1 MTHKEQLITSIEV
14 ADTQAYAI
22 IDERRDAP
30 HGGNTAADIDT
41 LREVRQL
48 LRKARNLAKQ
58 IED

>member
-30 HGGNTAADIDT
+30 HGDTTAADIDT
-41 LREVRQL
+41 LHEVRQL